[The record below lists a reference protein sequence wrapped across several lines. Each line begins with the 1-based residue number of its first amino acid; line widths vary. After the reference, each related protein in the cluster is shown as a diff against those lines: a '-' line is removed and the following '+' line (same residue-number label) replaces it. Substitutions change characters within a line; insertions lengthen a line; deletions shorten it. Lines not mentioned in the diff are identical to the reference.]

1 MAIEIPLTQGKV
13 AQIDEADLE
22 LVSGY
27 KWYAHKD
34 KNTFYAYANVRRAD
48 GSWTKVK
55 MHRLILGLT
64 DRKTQADHC
73 DGNGLNNRRVN
84 LRACKNTENQWN
96 ARIRADNISGF
107 KGVDWC
113 KRSGKWRAKIC
124 ANGKQKSLGYF
135 ATPEAAYEAYCRAAI
150 EMRGAFAN
158 FGTPPAKKWTKP
170 SFEYVTTGPQL

>member
-64 DRKTQADHC
+64 DRKTQADHI
-73 DGNGLNNRRVN
+73 DMNGLNNRRSN
-84 LRACKNTENQWN
+84 LRACSNAENMRNRGAYANNT
-96 ARIRADNISGF
+96 SGF
-107 KGVDWC
+107 KGVIWQADMM
-113 KRSGKWRAKIC
+113 KWRARIKV
-124 ANGKQKSLGYF
+124 NGKLKHLGYYS
-135 ATPEAAYEAYCRAAI
+135 TPPEAHAAYCRAAI
-150 EMRGAFAN
+150 ELHGEFAN
-158 FGTPPAKKWTKP
+158 FGAR
-170 SFEYVTTGPQL
+170 